1 MARECPQAQKQE
13 ILLVGIKSVGLGDIG
28 RSMKVSA
35 TEVYQHFHFSYVE
48 TRAKILCGIYLK
60 NTKKLIGLIVIENML
75 MPIKIETTN

>member
-13 ILLVGIKSVGLGDIG
+13 ILLVGIKSVGLGDTS
-28 RSMKVSA
+28 RAMKVSA
-35 TEVYQHFHFSYVE
+35 TEIYQHFHFSYVE

-60 NTKKLIGLIVIENML
+60 NTKSIGLIIIENML